1 VTTNRATVLAIVT
14 TAGLALLG
22 PVAVGTVAAGMAAAA
37 TPAATAARVPL
48 AAAPAV
54 PHGAVVGATLPSDQ
68 PLSADVTLA
77 VPDPTALAAFVAAV
91 STPASAEYRQY
102 LAPGQFASRFGP
114 SPSAIAGVRNW
125 LTGEGLTVGP
135 AAGDGLLLPVHG
147 PAAAM
152 AQAFGTSLASV
163 RLPSGQTAYTDTVA
177 PTVPSGLAGVVHGVV
192 GLSDVARW
200 HSDLETGSA
209 VPPQACSAAGGPAFA
224 GGPLTFTQ
232 LASAYDLSGLYP
244 QGRTGAGVT
253 VAIYELE
260 PHATADVQTFERCYG
275 LSTAV
280 TNVTVDGGPGTGY
293 GSGEAALDIEDVAAL
308 APGANILVYQGPN
321 STRSGAGSGPLDT
334 MNQIAADD
342 RARVVTTSWGVCEA
356 TLTSTAAALENRI
369 FQAMAT
375 QGQTMLAASG
385 DSGSEGCWYQGT
397 SANRNTSTTL
407 DVGDPASQPDV
418 TGVGGTALPTGGTA
432 GQTVWNDC
440 QAAPSTTRRCARDPD
455 AGASGGG
462 VSQLWTMPSWQSAA
476 GATRLAGAST
486 ACSGYCREVPDV
498 SADAAPDTGYVVYYR
513 GGWEVLG
520 GTSGA
525 APLWA
530 AVMAVTDQGCAGAI
544 GFANPALY
552 QLGSTRSGAFSDVA
566 TTGNN
571 DLTRNHYVGIAVHAY
586 PTVAGYDMA
595 TGWGSPVAAT
605 LLADLQPAGG
615 CPAVTAVSSTHG
627 PVTGGGT
634 VTIFGSDLA
643 GASTVDFGSLGAT
656 IVSASTSQVTVA
668 LPAAPYAEAVDV
680 TVTTPNGTSAATGT
694 ARYTFGTPRNGVGY
708 WLSASDG
715 GIFAFGDAQFY
726 GSMGGQPLNQPIVS
740 VAATPDDGG
749 YWEVASDGGIFA
761 FGDAQFY
768 GSMGGQPLN
777 QPIVGIATTPDGR
790 GYWEVASDGG
800 IFAFGDAAFH
810 GSMGGQPLNKPIV
823 GIATT
828 PDGLGYWEVASDG
841 GIFAFGNAQFYGSMG
856 GQPLNKPVVAIAPT
870 TDGTGYWEVASD
882 GGIFA
887 FGNAQFYG
895 SMGGQPLNRPIV
907 AMTGTPDGAGYW
919 EVASDG
925 GIFAFG
931 DAAFYG
937 STGNLNLVAPIV
949 GMADT

>member
-1 VTTNRATVLAIVT
+1 MTTNRARVLAIVT

-22 PVAVGTVAAGMAAAA
+22 PIAVGTVAGA

-54 PHGAVVGATLPSDQ
+54 PDGAVVGATLPSDQ

-91 STPASAEYRQY
+91 STPGSAEYRQY

-114 SPSAIAGVRNW
+114 SPSAIAGVRDW

-486 ACSGYCREVPDV
+486 ACAGYCREVPDV

-530 AVMAVTDQGCAGAI
+530 AVMAVTDQGCAGAV

-552 QLGSTRSGAFSDVA
+552 QLG
-566 TTGNN
+566 
-571 DLTRNHYVGIAVHAY
+571 HA
-586 PTVAGYDMA
+586 
-595 TGWGSPVAAT
+595 
-605 LLADLQPAGG
+605 
-615 CPAVTAVSSTHG
+615 
-627 PVTGGGT
+627 
-634 VTIFGSDLA
+634 
-643 GASTVDFGSLGAT
+643 
-656 IVSASTSQVTVA
+656 
-668 LPAAPYAEAVDV
+668 
-680 TVTTPNGTSAATGT
+680 
-694 ARYTFGTPRNGVGY
+694 
-708 WLSASDG
+708 
-715 GIFAFGDAQFY
+715 
-726 GSMGGQPLNQPIVS
+726 
-740 VAATPDDGG
+740 
-749 YWEVASDGGIFA
+749 
-761 FGDAQFY
+761 
-768 GSMGGQPLN
+768 
-777 QPIVGIATTPDGR
+777 GR
-790 GYWEVASDGG
+790 GRS
-800 IFAFGDAAFH
+800 
-810 GSMGGQPLNKPIV
+810 
-823 GIATT
+823 ATS
-828 PDGLGYWEVASDG
+828 PPQG
-841 GIFAFGNAQFYGSMG
+841 
-856 GQPLNKPVVAIAPT
+856 T
-870 TDGTGYWEVASD
+870 TT
-882 GGIFA
+882 
-887 FGNAQFYG
+887 
-895 SMGGQPLNRPIV
+895 
-907 AMTGTPDGAGYW
+907 
-919 EVASDG
+919 
-925 GIFAFG
+925 
-931 DAAFYG
+931 
-937 STGNLNLVAPIV
+937 
-949 GMADT
+949 

>member
-1 VTTNRATVLAIVT
+1 MTTNRARVLAIVT

-22 PVAVGTVAAGMAAAA
+22 SVITGPVAAGTAAAA
-37 TPAATAARVPL
+37 TPGATAGRVPL

-54 PHGAVVGATLPSDQ
+54 PHGAVVGAMLPSDQ

-77 VPDPTALAAFVAAV
+77 VPDPTALSAFVAAV
-91 STPASAEYRQY
+91 STPRSAEYRQY
-102 LAPGQFASRFGP
+102 LEPGQFASRFGP
-114 SPSAIAGVRNW
+114 SPSAIGGVRAW

-147 PAAAM
+147 SAAAM
-152 AQAFGTSLASV
+152 AQAFGTSFASV

-200 HSDLETGSA
+200 HSDLETSSA
-209 VPPQACSAAGGPAFA
+209 VPPQACNAAGGQAFA

-260 PHATADVQTFERCYG
+260 PHATADVQAFERCYG

-280 TNVTVDGGPGTGY
+280 TNVTVDGGPGVGY
-293 GSGEAALDIEDVAAL
+293 GSGEAALDIEDVAGL

-369 FQAMAT
+369 FQTMAA

-397 SANRNTSTTL
+397 SASRNTSTTL
-407 DVGDPASQPDV
+407 GVGDPASQPDV
-418 TGVGGTALPTGGTA
+418 TGVGGTALPTGSTA

-440 QAAPSTTRRCARDPD
+440 QAAPSTTLRCARNPS

-462 VSQLWTMPSWQSAA
+462 VSRAWTMPSWQSAV
-476 GATRLAGAST
+476 GATRLAGAT
-486 ACSGYCREVPDV
+486 ACPLAPRGCREVPDV
-498 SADAAPDTGYVVYYR
+498 SADAAPDTGYIVFYR
-513 GGWEVLG
+513 GGWNVLG

-530 AVMAVTDQGCAGAI
+530 AVMAVTDQGCAGSI

-552 QLGSTRSGAFSDVA
+552 QLGSDRSGAFSDVA

-571 DLTRNHYVGIAVHAY
+571 DLTRNHYVGVAVHAY

-605 LLADLQPAGG
+605 LLAGLQPAGG

-627 PVTGGGT
+627 PVSGGGT

-643 GASTVDFGSLGAT
+643 GASAVDFGSLDAT
-656 IVSASTSQVTVA
+656 IVASSASQVTVA
-668 LPAAPYAEAVDV
+668 LPAAPYPEAVDV
-680 TVTTPNGTSAATGT
+680 TVTTPNGTSAATAT
-694 ARYTFGTPRNGVGY
+694 ARYTFGTPRNGIGY

-715 GIFAFGDAQFY
+715 GVFAFGDA
-726 GSMGGQPLNQPIVS
+726 
-740 VAATPDDGG
+740 A
-749 YWEVASDGGIFA
+749 
-761 FGDAQFY
+761 FY

-800 IFAFGDAAFH
+800 IFAFG
-810 GSMGGQPLNKPIV
+810 
-823 GIATT
+823 
-828 PDGLGYWEVASDG
+828 
-841 GIFAFGNAQFYGSMG
+841 NAQFHGSMG

-870 TDGTGYWEVASD
+870 TDGAGYWEVASD
-882 GGIFA
+882 GGLFA
-887 FGNAQFYG
+887 FGDAQFYG
-895 SMGGQPLNRPIV
+895 SMGGQPLNKPIV
-907 AMTGTPDGAGYW
+907 AMTGTPDGGGYW

-937 STGNLNLVAPIV
+937 STGNLTLVAPIV